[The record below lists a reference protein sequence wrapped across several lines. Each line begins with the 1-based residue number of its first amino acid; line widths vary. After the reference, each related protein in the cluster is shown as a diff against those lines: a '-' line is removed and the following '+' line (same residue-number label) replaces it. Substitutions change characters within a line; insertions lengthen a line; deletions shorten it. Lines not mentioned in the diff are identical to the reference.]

1 MMRLY
6 GAAIA
11 FALAATAC
19 SSVGASAVRTGPLH
33 LPPHAGPVALY
44 TAGEP
49 VAGVDLGLVEVHAA
63 QSEATIETLL
73 PLFVQKAAQIGG
85 NAAVVESVRAR
96 FEIVTHPQI
105 ETYTY
110 ACGYNATCTGTRT
123 YAVNDEVMV
132 VTIRGHAV
140 RTGAIP
146 GEGPPVPLPEAPQ

>member
-1 MMRLY
+1 
-6 GAAIA
+6 
-11 FALAATAC
+11 
-19 SSVGASAVRTGPLH
+19 VRTGPLH
-33 LPPHAGPVALY
+33 LPPHVGAVALY
-44 TAGEP
+44 AAGEP
-49 VAGVDLGLVEVHAA
+49 VVGADLGIVEVHAA
-63 QSEATIETLL
+63 QTEATIDTLL

-85 NAAVVESVRAR
+85 NAAVLESVRAH

-110 ACGYNATCTGTRT
+110 ACGYNATCTGTRS

-146 GEGPPVPLPEAPQ
+146 GAAPPASPPLPEAPQ